1 MTRNSAIVKD
11 SLKNLSPFIFNLSP
25 SNNYLCS
32 VSEKTIL
39 KLQLPTDPL
48 WVKNVVESNIEEL
61 LTDHAFCEQKAASN
75 AITLIVQNP
84 NLSDLVQEM
93 ALLVQEE
100 MDHFKRVHDIILAR
114 GFVMG
119 RERKD
124 NYVNELRKFI
134 IIGGGRTEQLV
145 DRLLFSAMIEARS
158 CERFKVLSENIN
170 DAELSVFYHELMISE
185 AGHYAMFIRLAKKY
199 ADGIDVDKR
208 WKQYLEYEAQ
218 VIQNY
223 GKGET
228 IHG

>member
-1 MTRNSAIVKD
+1 LEKPSAL
-11 SLKNLSPFIFNLSP
+11 SLYLSK
-25 SNNYLCS
+25 NYLCR
-32 VSEKTIL
+32 VSDKTIL

-75 AITLIVQNP
+75 GITLIVQNP
-84 NLSDLVQEM
+84 NLADLVQEM
-93 ALLVQEE
+93 IALVQEE
-100 MDHFKRVHDIILAR
+100 MEHFKRVHDIIIAR

-119 RERKD
+119 SERKD
-124 NYVNELRKFI
+124 NYVNQLRKFI
-134 IIGGGRTEQLV
+134 VVGGGRTAQLV

-170 DAELSVFYHELMISE
+170 DDELSAFYHELMISE
-185 AGHYAMFIRLAKKY
+185 ATHYAMFIRLAKKY
-199 ADGIDVDKR
+199 CGDIDVDAR
-208 WKQYLEYEAQ
+208 WKEFLAYEAQ

-223 GKGET
+223 GKTET

>member
-1 MTRNSAIVKD
+1 MSTD
-11 SLKNLSPFIFNLSP
+11 
-25 SNNYLCS
+25 
-32 VSEKTIL
+32 KTIL
-39 KLQLPTDPL
+39 KLKLPTDPK
-48 WVKNVVESNIEEL
+48 WVKNVVESNIEEI

-93 ALLVQEE
+93 ADLVREE
-100 MDHFKRVHDIILAR
+100 IDHFKRVHDIILER
-114 GFVMG
+114 GYVLG

-124 NYVNELRKFI
+124 NYVNELAKFVI
-134 IIGGGRTEQLV
+134 KGGGREAQLI

-170 DAELSVFYHELMISE
+170 DEQLSAFYHELMVSE
-185 AGHYAMFIRLAKKY
+185 AGHYAMFIKMAKKY
-199 ADGIDVDKR
+199 AETIDVDKR
-208 WKQYLEYEAQ
+208 WNELLEYEAQ

-223 GKGET
+223 GKSET

>member
-1 MTRNSAIVKD
+1 
-11 SLKNLSPFIFNLSP
+11 
-25 SNNYLCS
+25 

-48 WVKNVVESNIEEL
+48 WVKNIVESNIEEI

-93 ALLVQEE
+93 AKLVQEE
-100 MDHFKRVHDIILAR
+100 IDHFKRVHDIILER
-114 GFVMG
+114 GFVLG

-134 IIGGGRTEQLV
+134 VIGGGRTEQLI

-158 CERFKVLSENIN
+158 CERFKVLYENIN
-170 DAELSVFYHELMISE
+170 DEQLSAFYYELMVSE
-185 AGHYAMFIRLAKKY
+185 ATHYSMFIRLAKKY
-199 ADGIDVDKR
+199 SGDIDVDKR
-208 WKQYLEYEAQ
+208 WKQYLDFEAQ

-223 GKGET
+223 GKGEM

>member
-1 MTRNSAIVKD
+1 LLSAFGF
-11 SLKNLSPFIFNLSP
+11 LLSAFPPIFVA
-25 SNNYLCS
+25 

-93 ALLVQEE
+93 AMLVQEE
-100 MDHFKRVHDIILAR
+100 MDHFKRVHDIIVER
-114 GFVMG
+114 GFVLG

-134 IIGGGRTEQLV
+134 IIGGGREAQLI

-170 DAELSVFYHELMISE
+170 DPNLSEFYHELMVSE
-185 AGHYAMFIRLAKKY
+185 ATHYAMFIRLAKKY
-199 ADGIDVDKR
+199 AVEIDVEKR
-208 WKQYLEYEAQ
+208 WKEFLEYEAG

-223 GKGET
+223 GKSET

>member
-1 MTRNSAIVKD
+1 MNEA
-11 SLKNLSPFIFNLSP
+11 
-25 SNNYLCS
+25 
-32 VSEKTIL
+32 TIL

-48 WVKNVVESNIEEL
+48 WVKNVVESNIEEI

-93 ALLVQEE
+93 AKLVQEE
-100 MDHFKRVHDIILAR
+100 MNHFKRVHDIILER
-114 GFVMG
+114 GFVLG

-134 IIGGGRTEQLV
+134 VVGGGRTEQLV

-158 CERFKVLSENIN
+158 CERFKVLCENIN
-170 DAELSVFYHELMISE
+170 DEQLAAFYHELMISE
-185 AGHYAMFIRLAKKY
+185 ATHYTMFLRLAKKY
-199 ADGIDVDKR
+199 AGGLDVDKR
-208 WKQYLEYEAQ
+208 WKQYLVYEAQ
-218 VIQNY
+218 VIQHY
-223 GKGET
+223 GKSEM